1 MGPALPQNGPMRT
14 ARGLERLIH
23 FTDAVAAI
31 ALTLLVLP
39 LTEIP
44 GTLDGSGSFGEVFT
58 EHFGELTAF
67 GISFLVIWTLWRTTA
82 RWSTSV
88 PTTASCCG

>member
-1 MGPALPQNGPMRT
+1 MRT
-14 ARGLERLIH
+14 ERGLERLIH
-23 FTDAVAAI
+23 FTDAGAAV

-44 GTLDGSGSFGEVFT
+44 GTLDGSGSLGEVFT
-58 EHFGELTAF
+58 EHWGELTAF
-67 GISFLVIWTLWRTTA
+67 GISFLVIWTLWSRTTA

-88 PTTASCCG
+88 PTTSSCCG